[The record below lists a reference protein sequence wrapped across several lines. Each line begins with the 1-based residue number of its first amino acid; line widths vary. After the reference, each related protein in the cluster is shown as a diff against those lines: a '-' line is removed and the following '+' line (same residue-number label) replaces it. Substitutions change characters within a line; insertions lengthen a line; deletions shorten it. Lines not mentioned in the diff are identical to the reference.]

1 MLVAARDFYF
11 ITGGFFMSNSLYAL
25 AEQLQQAIRA
35 SEDFQQLKQAYE
47 AVRRDETAYRMFM
60 YFRKLQM
67 QLHEK
72 QMAGSMISQ
81 DEMEQAQQAMALAR
95 QNEKL
100 SALMALEQRMSM
112 TIADINHIAMKPLEE
127 LYHSFSE

>member
-1 MLVAARDFYF
+1 
-11 ITGGFFMSNSLYAL
+11 MSNSLYAL

-81 DEMEQAQQAMALAR
+81 DEIEQAQQAMALAR

-112 TIADINHIAMKPLEE
+112 TIADINQIAMKPLEE